1 MVIDALALASLV
13 GGRAQKVMESE
24 SKRPKICKKQDN
36 QIPRERENAKARKTK
51 PIIVFLA
58 VVEEKLN
65 CQISSLAAT
74 KTVY

>member
-1 MVIDALALASLV
+1 MVIDAPALASLV

-24 SKRPKICKKQDN
+24 SKRPKICNKQTTKY
-36 QIPRERENAKARKTK
+36 QERENAKARKTR

-58 VVEEKLN
+58 VVEEKPN